1 MLDTP
6 CPTIPWN
13 PGVSAWMTD
22 TELGMIVWTEMSVST
37 HQRAADHGAEVVVL
51 ARPSGPGAPLQLNLP
66 GQMH

>member
-1 MLDTP
+1 
-6 CPTIPWN
+6 
-13 PGVSAWMTD
+13 MTD